1 MLARIAFRNILRHR
15 RRTLITLAVMVF
27 GVTALILFG
36 GYKEVTFQGLRE
48 STIHGL
54 LAHIQVFR
62 QGALTAESERLLDN
76 GMETIEP
83 VRAAIEKDPRVEYTA
98 AQIHFMGL
106 ITNGEKSEAFMATA
120 VEPSR
125 DKRMRSQ
132 LMKSGE
138 FLSDDDPDGVI
149 IGELLARSLHV
160 KAGDYLTLMTTTVS
174 GALNGVDVKVRGTFT
189 TGIKDYDERAVKI
202 PVAGAQRL
210 LHTRKVEKLLVML
223 KKTDD
228 TAAVQRDLAAVFS
241 ARGWRLEMRNWSD
254 LATFYHQVVT
264 LYNGIFGFLGMVVF
278 VIVVL
283 SVANTVMMSI
293 FERTREI
300 GTMMAIG
307 TRRGRIWSLFLTEG
321 MLIGML
327 GGAVGLLFG
336 SGLAETI
343 NRVQFQLPAPPGS
356 SSGYTLEILLN
367 PSVLAISFALA
378 IVTATLSS
386 VVPALKASR
395 LEIVDALGH
404 I

>member
-1 MLARIAFRNILRHR
+1 MLVTIAFRNILRHR
-15 RRTLITLAVMVF
+15 RRSLITLGVMVF

-36 GYKEVTFQGLRE
+36 GYKEITFQGLRE
-48 STIHGL
+48 STIHGQ
-54 LAHIQVFR
+54 LAHIQVFQ
-62 QGALTAESERLLDN
+62 QGALTSESERLLDDGLDN
-76 GMETIEP
+76 VEPIRQVVET
-83 VRAAIEKDPRVEYTA
+83 DPRVEYTA

-106 ITNGEKSEAFMATA
+106 ITNGDKSQAFMATA

-125 DKRMRSQ
+125 DKRMLSQ

-138 FLSDDDPDGVI
+138 FLSDDDPEGVI
-149 IGELLARSLHV
+149 VGEALARSLHV
-160 KAGDYLTLMTTTVS
+160 QAGGYLTLMTTTVG

-189 TGIKDYDERAVKI
+189 TGIKDYDERAIKI
-202 PVAGAQRL
+202 PLVGAQRL
-210 LHTRKVEKLLVML
+210 LHTRKTEKLLVML

-228 TAAVQRDLAAVFS
+228 TGPVQRALDAAFS
-241 ARGWRLEMRNWSD
+241 AQGWKLEMRNWSD

-307 TRRGRIWSLFLTEG
+307 TRRGRIWSLFLLEG
-321 MLIGML
+321 MLIGII
-327 GGAVGLLFG
+327 GGVCGLTFG

-356 SSGYTLEILLN
+356 SSGYTLEILLD
-367 PSVLAISFALA
+367 PTVLAVSFALA
-378 IVTATLSS
+378 IVTATVSS

-395 LEIVDALGH
+395 LQIVDALGH